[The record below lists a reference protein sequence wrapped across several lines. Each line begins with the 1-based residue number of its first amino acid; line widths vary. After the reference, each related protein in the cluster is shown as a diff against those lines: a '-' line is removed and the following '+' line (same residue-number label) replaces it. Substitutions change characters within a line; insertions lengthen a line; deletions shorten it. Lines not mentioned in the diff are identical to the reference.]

1 MEKFAAKT
9 EQVNRIESGEA
20 SFVEVAQNY
29 ISNFVQ
35 AVKDKLLGKAV
46 DMQALKSG
54 VESIE
59 QHTTNLQRENQE
71 LATKARKFVKEE
83 YPARVKERQKLDEPA
98 SVKQAGKFTQML
110 KDRRAK
116 RDLSRER

>member
-1 MEKFAAKT
+1 MKLVLF
-9 EQVNRIESGEA
+9 
-20 SFVEVAQNY
+20 EVAQNY

-46 DMQALKSG
+46 DMQALNSG

-83 YPARVKERQKLDEPA
+83 YYARVKERQKLAEPA
-98 SVKQAGKFTQML
+98 SVKQAGKFAQML

-116 RDLSRER
+116 RGLSVSAR

>member
-9 EQVNRIESGEA
+9 EQVNRIELGEA

-71 LATKARKFVKEE
+71 LATKARKFVEKE
-83 YPARVKERQKLDEPA
+83 YPAGVKERQKLAEPA

-116 RDLSRER
+116 RGLSRER